1 MRAGVVAQ
9 RKLEHVLEEHRS
21 HHLVLAMCE
30 PIGVERDERAANDG
44 EQGEA
49 DPGSE
54 QQHQVPQLEVRDT
67 GLGIGQGVDDPP
79 EQERF
84 HEHGGG
90 ERQIGQRQYPAQ
102 TGLPPEQFQ
111 HAEVE
116 TEEFHVA
123 DIGTVVALRSGLPM
137 HSNPMSHAR
146 NVATWYPEQTVF
158 ARTQRL
164 CKV

>member
-1 MRAGVVAQ
+1 
-9 RKLEHVLEEHRS
+9 
-21 HHLVLAMCE
+21 
-30 PIGVERDERAANDG
+30 
-44 EQGEA
+44 
-49 DPGSE
+49 
-54 QQHQVPQLEVRDT
+54 
-67 GLGIGQGVDDPP
+67 LGIGQGVDDPP

-84 HEHGGG
+84 DEHGGRK
-90 ERQIGQRQYPAQ
+90 RQIGQRQYPAQ
-102 TGLPPEQFQ
+102 TGLPSEQLQ

-146 NVATWYPEQTVF
+146 NVAHLASERTVF

-164 CKV
+164 CKI